1 MQRAGLVHGNER
13 QVNGGLLGGGEL
25 LLGVLGGLLQ
35 TLQGHGV
42 LAQVDT
48 VLLLELIGHPVDDAL
63 IPIVAA
69 QVVIARGGQNLKHAV
84 GEVED
89 GDVEGAAAQVEDQDA
104 LVSAL
109 LVQAIGKSSSGRL
122 VDDTL
127 DVEAGDLT
135 GVLGGLTLG
144 VVEVGRDGDDAS
156 VTVSPRYF
164 SASAFILASVMA
176 LTCSAV

>member
-1 MQRAGLVHGNER
+1 M
-13 QVNGGLLGGGEL
+13 
-25 LLGVLGGLLQ
+25 
-35 TLQGHGV
+35 
-42 LAQVDT
+42 
-48 VLLLELIGHPVDDAL
+48 
-63 IPIVAA
+63 
-69 QVVIARGGQNLKHAV
+69 VVARGGQNLKHAV

-104 LVSAL
+104 LVGAL

-127 DVEAGDLT
+127 DVEASDLA

-164 SASAFILASVMA
+164 SRRPSLFASVMA